1 MKHRLYYLIFTYTS
15 NTLDNKNTLFSDSAN
30 MLGKNKKT
38 NVKSENNLE
47 SKVNK
52 KSSKNKVEDKKA
64 ECKHKKTFKI

>member
-1 MKHRLYYLIFTYTS
+1 
-15 NTLDNKNTLFSDSAN
+15 

-64 ECKHKKTFKI
+64 ECKYKKMFKI